1 MGEGRE
7 LCSQASLAIGPC
19 ASSSCS
25 RPVCCLKTWPELPQ
39 EPPRKS
45 CSRTSHPVSKD
56 GCKSS
61 CFCTEPPRRSCKKT
75 YGARPVL
82 GRRRRSLCSCNVGV
96 PTLRQ
101 RGEGSMRPLHQ
112 RSSTL
117 DLSRKISNF
126 KWRSSRS
133 PPTERK
139 GFQWRVVTSMW

>member
-25 RPVCCLKTWPELPQ
+25 RPVCCLDTWPEPPQ

-56 GCKSS
+56 GCESS
-61 CFCTEPPRRSCKKT
+61 CFCTEPPRRSCQET

-82 GRRRRSLCSCNVGV
+82 GRRRRSLRSCNVGV
-96 PTLRQ
+96 PTLRK
-101 RGEGSMRPLHQ
+101 RGEGSMRE
-112 RSSTL
+112 
-117 DLSRKISNF
+117 
-126 KWRSSRS
+126 
-133 PPTERK
+133 PPTAAAERRK
-139 GFQWRVVTSMW
+139 VCYVPMLRRGPATSNADELDAVPKRQSSLPR

>member
-61 CFCTEPPRRSCKKT
+61 CPPGDPVKKT

-101 RGEGSMRPLHQ
+101 RGEGSMRE
-112 RSSTL
+112 
-117 DLSRKISNF
+117 
-126 KWRSSRS
+126 
-133 PPTERK
+133 PPTAAAERRK
-139 GFQWRVVTSMW
+139 VCYVPMLRRGPATSNADELDAVPKRQGSLPR